1 MSKLEFG
8 EPVTHVY
15 NPLQYA
21 KRPHELY
28 LSRFGA
34 GPKEAVFVG
43 MNPGPFG
50 MGQTGVPFGDVGF
63 VRDWMGIEAPVA
75 RPPDE
80 HPKRPVLGFECERS
94 EVSGSRLWGW
104 AKERFGTPEKFFSR
118 FFVIN
123 YCPLLFMESTGRNR
137 TPDKLSAAERLA
149 LLSACDE
156 PCVRRLRSSTRSSWW
171 AWALGRQN
179 ARAPRSAT
187 TVLRSAPSCIRAPRA
202 RRPTA
207 DGRHKPRAICELWAS
222 SYKRFGCAHALCSA
236 PGVQPMPKKVVQVA
250 AIMALSLL
258 GLGCGHESAAT
269 QQVRSAA
276 AVDLDCDASMIEF
289 VDDQAMVK
297 RVSGCG
303 RTLTYMS
310 KCNPTA
316 GGGQDCRWKPVRD
329 DRNKL
334 N

>member
-1 MSKLEFG
+1 MAELVQISRALERAVSKLEFG

-15 NPLQYA
+15 NPLRYA

-34 GPKEAVFVG
+34 GPKEAVLVG

-75 RPPDE
+75 RPPNE

-104 AKERFGTPEKFFSR
+104 AKERFGTPERFFSR
-118 FFVIN
+118 FLVIN

-156 PCVRRLRSSTRSSWW
+156 ALRAAIDVLDPKLVVGVGAWATKRALAALGHEGPAIGTVLHPSPASPKANRGWAPQAESDLRS
-171 AWALGRQN
+171 LG
-179 ARAPRSAT
+179 
-187 TVLRSAPSCIRAPRA
+187 I
-202 RRPTA
+202 
-207 DGRHKPRAICELWAS
+207 
-222 SYKRFGCAHALCSA
+222 
-236 PGVQPMPKKVVQVA
+236 
-250 AIMALSLL
+250 
-258 GLGCGHESAAT
+258 
-269 QQVRSAA
+269 
-276 AVDLDCDASMIEF
+276 
-289 VDDQAMVK
+289 
-297 RVSGCG
+297 
-303 RTLTYMS
+303 
-310 KCNPTA
+310 
-316 GGGQDCRWKPVRD
+316 
-329 DRNKL
+329 KL
-334 N
+334 